1 MKMENK
7 IKELMTTFSSKK
19 MELNAVNEILNISRM
34 RGMYISNDA
43 EEFYKEVKNETKNNI
58 FLHKRL
64 P

>member
-19 MELNAVNEILNISRM
+19 MALNAVNEILNISRM

-43 EEFYKEVKNETKNNI
+43 EEFYKEVKNELENYE
-58 FLHKRL
+58 
-64 P
+64 